1 MATTR
6 QSKRQETIKKRL
18 QKERLINEAVGML
31 LLFFGV
37 IGIYTLFA
45 ENAGIVGN
53 IYNRAGQIV
62 FGNIGVY
69 GLMFVLI
76 VCGIYII
83 ARYRPLRMNKKIF
96 LLFVL
101 LINFCALLHVKTV
114 MGIAAPFW
122 KNAVAMALGTQPG
135 NFGGISGIA
144 LSRGLVQLLSATG
157 TYIFIAFIS
166 LITLLLLFRKSVG
179 QMVHDTREKKETR
192 NKDRAGMKTILN
204 EEQKRKE
211 TQASRRP
218 FSKVE
223 KWVSQLESEHDGG
236 ENAEE
241 MMQDGFMTAAIE
253 AKNASKHKDA
263 ELIKIEMNK
272 DGEKKAAVQTKK
284 EETDEPLRIRAAG
297 DQYVFPPLSLLDETK
312 TKGDV
317 TRQETLHNAEKLQ
330 NTLQNF
336 GIIVKLVGISV
347 GPTVT
352 RYELEPQAG
361 VRVNRIVNLSDDI
374 ALALAAPRVRI
385 EAPIPGKS
393 AVGIEVPNK
402 NIATVH
408 IHQVLSSKEFKEHK
422 SPIAIALGKDLSGQ
436 NLMCDLRKMPHML
449 IAGATGSGKS
459 VCINAI
465 LASILYRSSPGDV
478 RLILVDPKMVEL
490 NMYNGI
496 PHLLIPVVTDPK
508 QAASALNWA
517 VNEMMDRYQKFA
529 DTKVRDIGGYND
541 KAEKEKREKMP
552 LIVIIIDELADLM
565 MVAPQQ
571 VESAICRLAQL
582 ARAAGIH
589 LVLATQRP
597 SVDVITGLIKAN
609 IPSRLSFM
617 VASQVDS
624 RTILDMSGAEKLLG
638 NGDMLYYPAG
648 TNQPQRAQCAF
659 ISQREVERVVDY
671 IKKHSSQSY
680 NEEVI
685 EKIAAPKMSASDFED
700 DLFDEAIRLAME
712 RGQISTSMIQRK
724 LRIGYARAGRM
735 IDEMEEQ
742 GIVSPADGSRPR
754 NVLINHEEYA
764 AKFKKDGKEPILV
777 PFEGEDE

>member
-1 MATTR
+1 
-6 QSKRQETIKKRL
+6 
-18 QKERLINEAVGML
+18 ML
-31 LLFFGV
+31 FLGV

-53 IYNRAGQIV
+53 IYNKAGQIL
-62 FGNIGVY
+62 FGDVGIY
-69 GLMFVLI
+69 GMMFSLI

-83 ARYRPLRMNKKIF
+83 VRYRPLRMNKKIF
-96 LLFVL
+96 LLFIF
-101 LINFCALLHVKTV
+101 LINFCMILHVKTV
-114 MGIAAPFW
+114 LGIAEPFL
-122 KNAVAMALGTQPG
+122 KNAWGIAMGAQPG
-135 NFGGISGIA
+135 NAGGIFGIV
-144 LSRGLVQLLSATG
+144 LSRALVQLLSDTG
-157 TYIFIAFIS
+157 TYIFIAFVS
-166 LITLLLLFRKSVG
+166 LIMLLLLFRKSIG
-179 QMVHDTREKKETR
+179 QMMYDTRDKKTAK
-192 NKDRAGMKTILN
+192 NKDKVGVNNILK
-204 EEQKRKE
+204 EEAKRKE
-211 TQASRRP
+211 TAGGQKHLA
-218 FSKVE
+218 KVE
-223 KWVSQLESEHDGG
+223 KWISQM
-236 ENAEE
+236 ENSPEE
-241 MMQDGFMTAAIE
+241 TEKADIQQVRDGFMNAAIE

-272 DGEKKAAVQTKK
+272 DGEKKQDKQPKK
-284 EETDEPLRIRAAG
+284 EEPEEAMRIRAAS
-297 DQYVFPPLSLLDETK
+297 DQYVFPPLSLLDDTE

-330 NTLQNF
+330 STLQSF
-336 GIIVKLVGISV
+336 GITAKLVGISV

-361 VRVNRIVNLSDDI
+361 IRVNKIVNLSDDI
-374 ALALAAPRVRI
+374 ALTLAAPRVRI

-422 SPIAIALGKDLSGQ
+422 SPIAIGLGKDLSGQ
-436 NLMCDLRKMPHML
+436 NLMCDLRKMPHIL

-465 LASILYRSSPGDV
+465 LASIIYRSSPKDV

-517 VNEMMDRYQKFA
+517 VNEMMERYQKFA
-529 DTKVRDIGGYND
+529 DTKVRDISSYND
-541 KAEKEKREKMP
+541 KAEAENTEKMP
-552 LIVIIIDELADLM
+552 LIVVIIDELADLM

-624 RTILDMSGAEKLLG
+624 RTVLDMGGAEKLMG

-671 IKKHSSQSY
+671 IKKHSNQAY
-680 NEEVI
+680 NEEII
-685 EKIAAPKMSASDFED
+685 EKITTPKASASDFED
-700 DLFDEAIRLAME
+700 ELFDEAVNLAME

-735 IDEMEEQ
+735 IDEMEER

-754 NVLINHEEYA
+754 NVLMSYEEYHA
-764 AKFKKDGKEPILV
+764 GADEAEADIAKE
-777 PFEGEDE
+777 EHE

>member
-1 MATTR
+1 MASTR
-6 QSKRQETIKKRL
+6 QIKRQETIKKRL
-18 QKERLINEAVGML
+18 QKERLINEVVGIV
-31 LLFFGV
+31 LLFLGV

-53 IYNRAGQIV
+53 FYNKLGQIL

-69 GLMFVLI
+69 GMMAVLI

-83 ARYRPLRMNKKIF
+83 VRYRPLRMNKKIF
-96 LLFVL
+96 LLFFF
-101 LINFCALLHVKTV
+101 LINFCAILHVKT
-114 MGIAAPFW
+114 IAEIADPFF
-122 KNAVAMALGTQPG
+122 KNMLNIAIGTQPG
-135 NFGGISGIA
+135 NAGGIFGMA
-144 LSRGLVQLLSATG
+144 LSKALVQLLSDTG
-157 TYIFIAFIS
+157 TYIFIGFVS
-166 LITLLLLFRKSVG
+166 LVLLLILFRKSLG
-179 QMVHDTREKKETR
+179 QIMYDTREKIVTRDKSKADRDAVVKNETKQKEAQRDVRPFAKIEKWISQMEEESDEEETR
-192 NKDRAGMKTILN
+192 D
-204 EEQKRKE
+204 
-211 TQASRRP
+211 
-218 FSKVE
+218 
-223 KWVSQLESEHDGG
+223 
-236 ENAEE
+236 E
-241 MMQDGFMTAAIE
+241 MVRDEFMHAALK
-253 AKNASKHKDA
+253 AKNASKQRDA
-263 ELIKIEMNK
+263 ELINIEMNK
-272 DGEKKAAVQTKK
+272 DDKDKTKK
-284 EETDEPLRIRAAG
+284 KDAQEPMRIRAAS
-297 DQYVFPPLSLLDETK
+297 DEYVFPPLSLLDDIK

-317 TRQETLHNAEKLQ
+317 TRQETLLNAEKLQ
-330 NTLQNF
+330 DTLQSF
-336 GIIVKLVGISV
+336 GIVVNLVGISV

-352 RYELEPQAG
+352 RYELELEAG
-361 VRVNRIVNLSDDI
+361 TRVNKIVNLSDDI

-422 SPIAIALGKDLSGQ
+422 SPIAIGLGKDLSGQ
-436 NLMCDLRKMPHML
+436 NLMCDLRKMPHIL

-465 LASILYRSSPGDV
+465 LASIIYRSSPKNV

-496 PHLLIPVVTDPK
+496 PHLLVPVVTDPK

-529 DTKVRDIGGYND
+529 DNKVRDIAGYND
-541 KAEKEKREKMP
+541 KAETDKTEKMP

-609 IPSRLSFM
+609 IPSRISFM

-624 RTILDMSGAEKLLG
+624 RTILDMSGAEKLMG

-659 ISQREVERVVDY
+659 ISQREVERVVEY
-671 IKKHSSQSY
+671 IKKHSGQAY
-680 NEEVI
+680 NEEII
-685 EKIAAPKMSASDFED
+685 EKITTPKANVSDFED
-700 DLFDEAIRLAME
+700 DLFDEAVNLAME

-735 IDEMEEQ
+735 IDEMEER

-754 NVLINHEEYA
+754 NVLMTQEEYY
-764 AKFKKDGKEPILV
+764 AKTDENQAGAP
-777 PFEGEDE
+777 EGDDE